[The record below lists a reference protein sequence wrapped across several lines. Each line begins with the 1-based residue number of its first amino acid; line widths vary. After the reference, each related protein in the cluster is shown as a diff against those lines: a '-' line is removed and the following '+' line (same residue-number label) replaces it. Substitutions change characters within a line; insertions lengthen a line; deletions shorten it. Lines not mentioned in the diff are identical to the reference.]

1 MPLSHFLTSVSQ
13 FILLGNWAIERNFIS
28 KWNTLKKSKTF
39 WAFVGIYLFYVIGLL
54 WTSDYAYGLKDLKIK
69 LPMLW
74 LPVLFF
80 TSPPLSKKDYQLVM
94 HFFVLACVTASL
106 CCMCAYFGFLHK
118 QINNVRDISIFESHI
133 RFSLMILLC
142 ICYLFFCFLH
152 PQIIK
157 QKIIYLLVICWLLF
171 FLLFLQSFTGIV
183 ILAVLAFVGIIVF
196 LFSKQP
202 GVLKTTFLL
211 LFIGGIIYTVYIIAD
226 EYKKINTVIKI
237 DLKTLPK
244 TTSSGHLYRNDT
256 IYKFTENGNYV
267 YILICDDELATA
279 WGTKSKLKYYDLDAK
294 KNIVRY
300 TLIRYMASKGLTRD
314 LQGFLKLTDKDIKNI
329 ENGYANYLYTNPVN
343 IRTRIHE
350 ILWETEGSMREHE
363 ANGHSLSMRLEF
375 WETALHIIKQN
386 IVFGVGTGD
395 VENAF
400 KTQYKKED
408 TDLQK
413 NWQLRSHN
421 QYMATTVALGVI
433 GFIIFLIHLLTP
445 FFSNKKIS
453 LLFVFFIL
461 IELLS
466 FINEDTLETQA
477 GVTFCIFFTQLFFHN
492 DEHNNA

>member
-1 MPLSHFLTSVSQ
+1 M
-13 FILLGNWAIERNFIS
+13 
-28 KWNTLKKSKTF
+28 
-39 WAFVGIYLFYVIGLL
+39 
-54 WTSDYAYGLKDLKIK
+54 
-69 LPMLW
+69 
-74 LPVLFF
+74 
-80 TSPPLSKKDYQLVM
+80 
-94 HFFVLACVTASL
+94 
-106 CCMCAYFGFLHK
+106 
-118 QINNVRDISIFESHI
+118 
-133 RFSLMILLC
+133 
-142 ICYLFFCFLH
+142 
-152 PQIIK
+152 
-157 QKIIYLLVICWLLF
+157 
-171 FLLFLQSFTGIV
+171 
-183 ILAVLAFVGIIVF
+183 
-196 LFSKQP
+196 
-202 GVLKTTFLL
+202 